1 TAIRFQYLRN
11 RRQAQGNHSVAT
23 ILVPDAFIGGG
34 SQTGRS
40 FNNEDRWELQN
51 YLSWS
56 LRKHNIK
63 AGGQLR
69 GVRLTDASTENF
81 GGTFTFSG
89 GLAPQ
94 LDAANNVVRD
104 AGGQTAIVPI
114 TSIERYR
121 RTQLIPFFRQR

>member
-1 TAIRFQYLRN
+1 
-11 RRQAQGNHSVAT
+11 
-23 ILVPDAFIGGG
+23 
-34 SQTGRS
+34 
-40 FNNEDRWELQN
+40 WELQN
-51 YLSWS
+51 YTSWS
-56 LRKHNIK
+56 LRKHTVK

-89 GLAPQ
+89 GQAPE

-104 AGGQTAIVPI
+104 ASSQPVIVPI

-121 RTQLIPFFRQR
+121 RTQLIPFFRQRGLTPLEFRPLAAAATQSSMRLVVPRSG